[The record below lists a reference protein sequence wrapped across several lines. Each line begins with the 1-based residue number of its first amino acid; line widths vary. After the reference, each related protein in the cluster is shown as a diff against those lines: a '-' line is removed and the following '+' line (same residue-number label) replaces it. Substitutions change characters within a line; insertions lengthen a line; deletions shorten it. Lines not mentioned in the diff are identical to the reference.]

1 MDNIFA
7 NTKCLFYNCPKKN
20 SCMLRIVV
28 YIYCCFVRSVCKNM
42 SRCRGFKSLDE
53 CVNPIYYNTWGCS
66 VTVKQCIANCFYTLE
81 QKAYRRISQ
90 HGYVNLI
97 LPDFTTSRVTLEYI
111 HQLCTQLVATEKNI
125 QIIIDTEKWNKHDIV
140 VNFVPFCLQRRA
152 NCIPV
157 SWQDN
162 EKDYSWQQVIDNPQY
177 YSSSSTDVNVW
188 PPLEYQIKAH
198 QEKINKIQQ
207 NIAAHNGL
215 LN

>member
-1 MDNIFA
+1 
-7 NTKCLFYNCPKKN
+7 LFIYT
-20 SCMLRIVV
+20 VV
-28 YIYCCFVRSVCKNM
+28 LLVCINM

-53 CVNPIYYNTWGCS
+53 CVNPIYYTTWGCS
-66 VTVKQCIANCFYTLE
+66 VTVKQCIANCFYIIE
-81 QKAYRRISQ
+81 QKAYRRISH

-97 LPDFTTSRVTLEYI
+97 LPNFTTTSRETLEYI
-111 HQLCTQLVATEKNI
+111 HHLCTQLVLTEKSI
-125 QIIIDTEKWNKHDIV
+125 EIIIGTEKRNKHDIV
-140 VNFVPFCLQRRA
+140 VNFVPFSLQRGA